1 MPAVIE
7 LTVLELDVLVNN
19 SGVVWGAPYSEYP
32 DSAWVRVLTLNLQ
45 RVFTITQLLTPL
57 LEAASERPTNPA
69 RVIIIGSIDGIR
81 VPSNETFAYS
91 SSKAGVHHLG
101 RVLAN
106 HLGKR
111 GITVNT
117 LACGAF
123 ESKSAL

>member
-1 MPAVIE
+1 M
-7 LTVLELDVLVNN
+7 LTALELDVLVNN
-19 SGVVWGAPYSEYP
+19 SGSNWAAPYSEYP
-32 DSAWVRVLTLNLQ
+32 DAGWIRVLTLNLQ

-57 LEAASERPTNPA
+57 LEAASEKPTNPA
-69 RVIIIGSIDGIR
+69 RVIIIGSIDGTSYTT
-81 VPSNETFAYS
+81 PNETYAYS
-91 SSKAGVHHLG
+91 SSKAGVHQLS

-106 HLGKR
+106 RLGKR